1 MKTNDEIIKT
11 LNNLRNREGISISE
25 LARRVDMAKSSVSRY
40 FNGTREFPLNYVDKF
55 ASALHTTPESLI
67 GVSPVDPFKLKKLNV
82 HSYPYIPADISAGI
96 LCNVD
101 PLTSDDV
108 ETIQLP
114 DSVMGR
120 YAGDSSI
127 LMMHINGESMNQTI
141 PDGSLIAVK
150 QYNDIQDLKDG
161 DIVVFAD
168 DGTIAVS
175 GRELHDF
182 LEVDTPYTQWFD
194 RMIDYGFTENTDFKG
209 LSQKSEK
216 PIGGRPRIDHVMT
229 LDMAKEVAMIQRTD
243 RGKQRV
249 TR

>member
-11 LNNLRNREGISISE
+11 LNDLRNREGISISE
-25 LARRVDMAKSSVSRY
+25 LARRVGMAKSSVSRY

-67 GVSPVDPFKLKKLNV
+67 GVSPVDPFKVKKLNV

-101 PLTSDDV
+101 PLTADDI

-127 LMMHINGESMNQTI
+127 LMMHVNGESMNQTI

-168 DGTIAVS
+168 DGDYAVKYFYNDRQKQIVTFIPDS
-175 GRELHDF
+175 TDKRF
-182 LEVDTPYTQWFD
+182 SPIMYTYED
-194 RMIDYGFTENTDFKG
+194 IEEENINI
-209 LSQKSEK
+209 
-216 PIGGRPRIDHVMT
+216 IGKVVVYT
-229 LDMAKEVAMIQRTD
+229 VVL
-243 RGKQRV
+243 
-249 TR
+249 